1 MSERIAEFLRARY
14 RDCEALALNHDQPSA
29 SWQNFDM
36 DGELRDDYNAG
47 TVAFVPRHKTRAHI
61 ARHDPVSVLT
71 DLDSKRAML
80 DDLLSEKHAVIEDDN
95 WFTCAQA
102 TEERDGGAT
111 DREDMQG
118 QPCDCGRDYRV
129 RRRLLILA
137 RPYIQHPDYPAAC
150 DG

>member
-47 TVAFVPRHKTRAHI
+47 TVALVPRDKTRAHI
-61 ARHDPVSVLT
+61 ARHDPASVLT

-80 DDLLSEKHAVIEDDN
+80 DDLLSEKHTVIDEDC
-95 WFTCAQA
+95 WYTCSQA
-102 TEERDGGAT
+102 TDERDGGST
-111 DREDMQG
+111 CRDDVEG
-118 QPCDCGRDYRV
+118 TPCDCGRDDRV

-137 RPYIQHPDYPAAC
+137 RPYAQHPHYQTAC
-150 DG
+150 DE